1 CSSDLDPATGIV
13 QAFLEAGDGLDPE
26 AVAPGDGDH
35 VPVAALG
42 RYLPHRPG
50 DLPGAERGTENVR
63 RTALPGGRIESCMGD
78 DQRYVTIAHSPYGH
92 DADIRVHRPHH
103 HINAVIA
110 NQPTHRAQGLV
121 NRAPVD
127 RHQLHRTTTEV
138 AVVLFDGQ
146 ADTIGDGFAQC
157 RIGPGPGQQHP
168 DLERLDRYSTPAP
181 KATQQHGQHSHR
193 AKCLLITIHI

>member
-1 CSSDLDPATGIV
+1 VDMLRCNKMGSMFMFRQFVVCRRSRLLENLGIEARTEYRDVPLQSGGGIVTNKTARTASGKEHEHRIGLQLSDLGQCRIEVQFRKGNIDFLADPATGIV

-63 RTALPGGRIESCMGD
+63 RTALPGGRIESCIGD

-92 DADIRVHRPHH
+92 DADIR
-103 HINAVIA
+103 
-110 NQPTHRAQGLV
+110 
-121 NRAPVD
+121 
-127 RHQLHRTTTEV
+127 
-138 AVVLFDGQ
+138 
-146 ADTIGDGFAQC
+146 
-157 RIGPGPGQQHP
+157 
-168 DLERLDRYSTPAP
+168 
-181 KATQQHGQHSHR
+181 
-193 AKCLLITIHI
+193 